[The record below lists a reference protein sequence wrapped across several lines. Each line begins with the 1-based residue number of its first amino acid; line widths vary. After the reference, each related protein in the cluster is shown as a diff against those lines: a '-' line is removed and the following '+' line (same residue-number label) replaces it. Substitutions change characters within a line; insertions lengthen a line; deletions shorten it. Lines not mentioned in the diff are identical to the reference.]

1 MSKAKYNHHNCVWLH
16 LRNENELAVL
26 YKILRAFNTNLKV
39 LEIVYSHSKTM
50 PYHPIVYL
58 RPPEFTD
65 EAPKYK
71 PIGGKKW
78 SRIQRLMALSRKIDQ
93 DALNEQIE
101 RQVFY
106 QDFDDGRTE
115 WYLKHLQE
123 LRDQKG

>member
-1 MSKAKYNHHNCVWLH
+1 MSKAKHNHHNCVWLH

-39 LEIVYSHSKTM
+39 LEIVYSYSKTM

-65 EAPKYK
+65 EMPLHR
-71 PIGGKKW
+71 PIDQRKW

-106 QDFDDGRTE
+106 QDFDDRRSE
-115 WYLKHLQE
+115 WFLKYTQE
-123 LRDQKG
+123 LRNQRG